1 MVKKNNVEDDLSER
15 LSLGG
20 AQKKEK
26 LTIKVLSKENHFAT
40 SSASPTASL
49 DLPLPSH
56 YE

>member
-1 MVKKNNVEDDLSER
+1 MVKNNDAEDDLSER
-15 LSLGG
+15 LSLGD

-26 LTIKVLSKENHFAT
+26 LTIKVLSEENHFAT
-40 SSASPTASL
+40 SFASPTASL